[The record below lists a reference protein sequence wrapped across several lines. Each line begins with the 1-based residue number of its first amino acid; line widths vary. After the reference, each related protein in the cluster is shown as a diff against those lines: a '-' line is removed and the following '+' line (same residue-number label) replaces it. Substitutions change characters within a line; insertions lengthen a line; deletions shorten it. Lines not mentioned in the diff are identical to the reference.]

1 MANRLS
7 RSKIASYVAD
17 EVQHGG
23 SLDLALQ
30 RVAGYLVESRR
41 TRELTLVVR
50 TIEDALAARGIVIA
64 SITAAQALDSQ
75 LREAIEKTIAA
86 DTLYLREKVDPS
98 VIGGVLVETP
108 GSKLDA
114 TIKRKLLA
122 LRQAKI

>member
-1 MANRLS
+1 MCIRD
-7 RSKIASYVAD
+7 R
-17 EVQHGG
+17 
-23 SLDLALQ
+23 
-30 RVAGYLVESRR
+30 
-41 TRELTLVVR
+41 
-50 TIEDALAARGIVIA
+50 
-64 SITAAQALDSQ
+64 ITAAQALDSQ

-122 LRQAKI
+122 LRRAKI